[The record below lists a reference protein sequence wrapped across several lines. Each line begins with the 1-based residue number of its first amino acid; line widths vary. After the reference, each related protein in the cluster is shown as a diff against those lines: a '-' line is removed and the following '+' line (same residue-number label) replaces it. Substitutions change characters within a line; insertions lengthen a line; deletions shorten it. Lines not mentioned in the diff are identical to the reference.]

1 MIPILFEKTETV
13 FTSNGIGRLSDA
25 ISCIVSEER
34 NGKYELKMVYP
45 VNGTHYGDLAHSRII
60 YAQPAEGMNNQAFR
74 IYKITKPNNGKI
86 TVLAQH
92 ISYQLGCIPVS
103 PFSASTASGAL
114 SGLVT
119 NAAVTCPFTMWTD
132 ISKTADFI
140 MATPESMRSAIGG
153 MAGNILELYGGEL
166 EWDMYTV
173 KLHAARGENRGKK
186 ISYGKNITQ
195 ITQEENIDKVITG
208 IYPFYNGDDYVEL
221 TEKIVTVQTTES
233 YPYQRI
239 EKLDMTRYFTGTP
252 TESQL
257 RTKAHEYIDRNV
269 LGVPRLTIKAAF
281 VDEETHTPV
290 YLCDTV
296 TVYYAPLRVAVQA
309 KVTKLDYNTL
319 LERYETITVGAVQ
332 DSILNAVIDA
342 QKESR
347 DTQAEVRA
355 VEKATSQS
363 ITVLQADIRTIYG
376 SLMAD
381 HIYPYGINLDE
392 VRDTD
397 QQGTAN
403 NVLIFRIKSDMDG
416 NTVDFHGLLDFNVH
430 TFTRNVEIN
439 NETVTCYQDGVV
451 RVRYLYGDK
460 ADGSDWAPLAV
471 FYHAY
476 GDGQKIL
483 TLNFNIASIEEGEH
497 FFIVELQATGASLY
511 SMAVI
516 TAYLFGGKKME
527 PIKNIDLREPSIEY
541 AWTSNGTEY
550 AFAEWAQASLSQD
563 YAYYDVTSGN
573 IQEATISDFL
583 AINSEGS
590 VRNGRIALWIRFLYL
605 DGVKYDSDNQ
615 SHDIITLE
623 MVQEALLAIDSGEE
637 AAYIDVCI
645 ASKCDNTN
653 TGLYAYFQTVAP
665 SDYFNSWMHYM
676 SLGSSSYLGTPMVVE
691 SKIETKFS
699 TSLPVFLS
707 QADALAFLN
716 NPTAETLSACI
727 NGKL

>member
-119 NAAVTCPFTMWTD
+119 NAAATCPFTMWTD

-460 ADGSDWAPLAV
+460 ADGSDWTPLAV

-527 PIKNIDLREPSIEY
+527 PVEMLTLGEPSLDP
-541 AWTSNGTEY
+541 AWTGDGTAATLADWVE
-550 AFAEWAQASLSQD
+550 AILSSD
-563 YAYYDVTSGN
+563 YAYYWGTTLRES
-573 IQEATISDFL
+573 
-583 AINSEGS
+583 GS
-590 VRNGRIALWIRFLYL
+590 VQRDPFVVLDNGATGGNGWIALYIFHMKV
-605 DGVKYDSDNQ
+605 DGVYYDSRYDT
-615 SHDIITLE
+615 ITLTLVE
-623 MVQEALLAIDSGEE
+623 EALAALKAGDES
-637 AAYIDVCI
+637 AYIDFGI
-645 ASKCDNTN
+645 AS
-653 TGLYAYFQTVAP
+653 TGRHA
-665 SDYFNSWMHYM
+665 SFNSTPPHNHEESWTEFMCIGCTDY
-676 SLGSSSYLGTPMVVE
+676 LEGGSFVWLSKVE
-691 SKIETKFS
+691 AETS
-699 TSLPVFLS
+699 TTLPVFLS
-707 QADALAFLN
+707 MAEADAFIADPSAATLA
-716 NPTAETLSACI
+716 ACI
-727 NGKL
+727 NGDL